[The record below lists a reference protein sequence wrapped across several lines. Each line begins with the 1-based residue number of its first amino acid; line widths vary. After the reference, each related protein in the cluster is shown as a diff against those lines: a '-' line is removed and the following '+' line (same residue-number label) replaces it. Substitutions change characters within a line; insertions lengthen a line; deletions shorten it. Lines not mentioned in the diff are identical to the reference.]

1 MNISTKIFFLIF
13 FSSSVSI
20 VLFLSFN
27 GYWSLT
33 HGPLYFFIGDYI
45 ATKYQLGSSIFVQ
58 DNNNIYTFQIGIAF
72 LHALSIKLLKE
83 YWYLL
88 YIIIVA
94 CAWFIT
100 TIKIH
105 KKLSNFKLSKFDINL
120 ILLIIFFQPYNLNQ
134 IANFSNEALYFPLL
148 IYFFFF
154 QVDIHESGL
163 KIIFRKKIKTLLYLI
178 FLFFG
183 VFFRLH
189 HYIFL
194 MAIMFTCLINKK
206 KNEVFYFL
214 LIFFLIFIFNVFILL
229 NTKLNTSVE
238 TIRMF
243 LDVIID
249 KYLHNLPITTYSD
262 NFLDRNFIKNIKNA
276 LSNLTPL
283 IIADKLIE
291 NSYLSI
297 FISIILSLAI
307 FIPIFQN
314 LENNKIF
321 TTQAFLFL
329 VFSTLFIFILPIFE
343 GSYLLPSSFIT
354 IIFSY
359 IFFKKILKEN
369 FYLIF
374 FLSSFIYLIFIV
386 LIFFGTIKI
395 KTIESYEYRNYIQN
409 VKKLTSVIANN
420 KESSLVYFSEKRLDD
435 SPEIFRWYLGFPICN
450 YELSVDD
457 CRKKRGINSVKYIYI
472 ILNGKNKEIQKDVKF
487 DRYKYKQNN
496 IGSIPY
502 YLLNEK

>member
-1 MNISTKIFFLIF
+1 MNFSTKIFFLIF

-20 VLFLSFN
+20 LLFLSFN

-45 ATKYQLGSSIFVQ
+45 ATNYQLGSSIFVQ

-88 YIIIVA
+88 YIIIIA
-94 CAWFIT
+94 YAWSIM
-100 TIKIH
+100 TIKTH
-105 KKLSNFKLSKFDINL
+105 KKLSNFKLSKLDINL
-120 ILLIIFFQPYNLNQ
+120 ILLVIFFQPYNLNQ

-163 KIIFRKKIKTLLYLI
+163 KIIFKKKIKTLFYLI

-194 MAIMFTCLINKK
+194 MAIIFTCLINKK
-206 KNEVFYFL
+206 KSKVFYSL

-229 NTKLNTSVE
+229 NTKLNTSVA
-238 TIRMF
+238 TIEMF

-249 KYLHNLPITTYSD
+249 KYLYNLPITKYSD
-262 NFLDRNFIKNIKNA
+262 NFFDGNFIKNVKNA
-276 LSNLTPL
+276 LSNLSPL
-283 IIADKLIE
+283 IVADKLIK

-297 FISIILSLAI
+297 FISIIISLAV
-307 FIPIFQN
+307 FVPIFQN
-314 LENNKIF
+314 LKNNKIF
-321 TTQAFLFL
+321 ATQAFLFL

-359 IFFKKILKEN
+359 IFFKKNLKKN
-369 FYLIF
+369 FYLLF
-374 FLSSFIYLIFIV
+374 FLSSFIYTIFIGLIFS
-386 LIFFGTIKI
+386 GTIKI
-395 KTIESYEYRNYIQN
+395 KTIESYEYRKYIQDI
-409 VKKLTSVIANN
+409 KKLTSIIANN
-420 KESSLVYFSEKRLDD
+420 KESSLVYFSEKMLDD
-435 SPEIFRWYLGFPICN
+435 SPEIFRWYLDFPICN
-450 YELSVDD
+450 YDLSVDI
-457 CRKKRGINSVKYIYI
+457 CKKKRGINSVKYIYI
-472 ILNGKNKEIQKDVKF
+472 ILNGMNKEIQKDIKF
-487 DRYKYKQNN
+487 DRYKYKKNK
-496 IGSIPY
+496 IGFFTY